1 MRKLLALTALAAA
14 LVAPQA
20 AAAQPTLLS
29 LYTSGSFTPLGNG
42 GYIGSATTLPGLSGP
57 FVIFC
62 TDRNNTISLGSNFI
76 GNIWATPLWNNTD
89 MSKTRLANSAFALDI
104 YRANASLAIQIAPA
118 IDAADVARQ
127 EEMWVNA
134 DDTPNLAPTFG
145 NAGFDATG
153 WYVFT
158 QVGSA
163 GVNDDNLMQEQLG
176 VGVVPEPSTYA
187 LFASGLVGMGMIA
200 RRRRNQQ
207 A

>member
-1 MRKLLALTALAAA
+1 MRKLLALAALAAT
-14 LVAPQA
+14 LSAPQA

-42 GYIGSATTLPGLSGP
+42 GYIGSATTSPTLNGP
-57 FVIFC
+57 FMIFC
-62 TDRNNTISLGSNFI
+62 TDRNNTISLGSAYL

-104 YRANASLAIQIAPA
+104 YRANASLAMQISAP
-118 IDAADVARQ
+118 INGVDVARQ
-127 EEMWVNA
+127 NEMWSNA
-134 DDTPNLAPTFG
+134 DDFPNAAPAYG
-145 NAGFDATG
+145 NANFNATG

-176 VGVVPEPSTYA
+176 YGVVPEPSTYA
-187 LFASGLVGMGMIA
+187 LFASGLAGMGMIA
-200 RRRRNQQ
+200 RRRRNSQ

>member
-20 AAAQPTLLS
+20 AAAQPTLLD
-29 LYTSGSFTPLGNG
+29 LYTNASFTPVGVN
-42 GYIGSATTLPGLSGP
+42 GYIGSATTSPALNGP
-57 FVIFC
+57 FIIFC
-62 TDRNNTISLGSNFI
+62 TDRNNTITLGSSFI

-89 MSKTRLANSAFALDI
+89 MSRTRLGNGVNTLAI
-104 YRANASLAIQIAPA
+104 YRANASLAIQIAPV
-118 IDAADVARQ
+118 IDAFDIARQ

-134 DDTPNLAPTFG
+134 DDNPTSAPAFG
-145 NAGFDATG
+145 NANFDATG

-176 VGVVPEPSTYA
+176 YGVVPEPSTYA